1 VAKKQNMGEHTRDEC
16 WRAKIVIALQGDAS
30 GDSFQLEKASKQKK
44 KKKRRISLENVDG
57 EW

>member
-1 VAKKQNMGEHTRDEC
+1 MGEHTRDEC